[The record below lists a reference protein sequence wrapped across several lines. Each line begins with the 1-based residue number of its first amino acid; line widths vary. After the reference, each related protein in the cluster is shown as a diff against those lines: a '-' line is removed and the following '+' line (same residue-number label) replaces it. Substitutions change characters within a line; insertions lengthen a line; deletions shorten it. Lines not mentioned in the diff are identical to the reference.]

1 MLTPESPYG
10 LAILTDCQGNGIA
23 LVDPLSHRVVPLL
36 GAPAPLPVRDG
47 VGGGP
52 VVRTVVDGAA
62 TLLGALAGVR
72 NRLASTPSWG
82 RLDTVAARPGLLAE
96 RNQFSG
102 VFPDQGS
109 SGGGTLVT
117 IIGRNFT
124 RATTVNFG
132 PRPAASFAVLDD
144 RTIVAVTPSGQGSV
158 PITVTTPGG
167 SARVGYFFYLPWPS
181 LAGIAPATG
190 PIGGG
195 NTVILTGAN
204 LSTSLRVYFGDA
216 VAFPT
221 VLSDREI
228 SVTVP
233 PTTGPGTVPVYVTT
247 LGGVS
252 NRLLYTY
259 ATVAHVTGVSPDTG
273 PIAGG
278 TTLVLTGSGLARV
291 TGVTIGGVP
300 VSSFRA
306 FSDSLLVVVT
316 PPGVPGPADIVL
328 TTPGGSVTLPG
339 GFDYKAPS
347 VVTVTSA
354 PDPAPVGQPVTFTA
368 TLEGVPSTT
377 GTPSG
382 TVLFDFG
389 DGTAPVTASLTDG
402 TATVEHAYT
411 GPSDTPYAVTVN
423 YGGDPYFL
431 PATGTDTQVIEA
443 ASTTTTVTSGPDPS
457 QVGQPVTFVARVAPT
472 PPGAGA
478 PTGTVT
484 FDFGDGTAPVTMPMA
499 GGSATV
505 THAYPDAAELPY
517 PVTATY
523 SGDDNFTA
531 STGTDSQT
539 VEQAATTTAVDLAP
553 QPSVAGQPVTV
564 TATVA
569 AVPPGVAVPT
579 GTVTFDFGDGT
590 PPVDVPLTDG
600 TAAISHAYAGTA
612 ASPYTV
618 TATYQGNGNLE
629 PSTGTGSQSVGP
641 SGSTTTVV
649 SAPDPST
656 VGEPV
661 TFGATVSAL
670 APGAGTPTGTVT
682 FDFGDGSAPV
692 TAPLT
697 DGTATTGHVYT
708 AAEDNPY
715 TVTAT
720 YDGDA
725 DFTTSSG
732 TDTQSVQPAGTA
744 LAVVSTPDP
753 STVGEP
759 VTFGV
764 TVSALAPGAG
774 TPTGTVTFDFGD
786 GAPPG
791 TASLTDGAAEI
802 THTYTDAAEL
812 PYPVTATY
820 NGDADF
826 TTSLGTDTQTVQPAD
841 TTTSVNSAPDPSTV
855 GQLTTFV
862 AQISPEAPA
871 AGAPTGTVTFAFGD
885 GTPPVTAPVEGGTA
899 KVTHANPEVAESPY
913 TVAAAYSG
921 DDNFNP
927 SAGTDSQL
935 VAPAV
940 PTTTVTSTPAPSVT
954 GETVTFTATVAA
966 GSPAAGTPT
975 GSVTFDFG
983 DGTAPVTAPL
993 TDGTAALAHA
1003 YTTAPL
1009 SPFTVTVTY
1018 SGDINFTAS
1027 VGIGTHSVEEA
1038 ATVTT
1043 VTAAPDPS
1051 VTGESVTV
1059 TVAPTAPASGIP
1071 TGAVSFDFGDGTPVL
1086 TAQLVDGTVTVTH
1099 PYTSVSGSPYT
1110 ITAVYLGDANYA
1122 ASEDTIVHA
1131 VDPAETT
1138 TTVTSSRVPSAVGES
1153 VTLIARVVPV
1163 PPGAGTPAGTVTFD
1177 FGDGSAPATAPVS
1190 HGVAMVAHTYTS
1202 TAGSPYP
1209 VTAAYSGDG
1218 DFGAST
1224 GTAAQGVEASVSA
1237 TSTTVS
1243 SAPDP
1248 SVVGEPVT
1256 VSATV
1261 VAVPPA
1267 AGTPTGT
1274 VTFEFGDG
1282 TPAVTSPL
1290 TGATATATHTYTAAA
1305 APHTIT
1311 AVYSGDGNF
1320 AGSAGL
1326 DTHTVE
1332 QAATSTTVDSAPDPS
1347 LTGQDVTFTATVT
1360 STDADAGTPTGSVT
1374 FDFGDGT
1381 PAVRAPLSDGTAI
1394 AVHAYPHT
1402 SGSPYPVTAT
1412 YHGEA
1417 SFLPSTDTDTQTVNA
1432 AAVTFTVFSS
1442 KDPSAVGQPVTLTAN
1457 LAAEAPAAGTPTGTI
1472 TFDFGDGTPTVT
1484 ATAVGGTVTV
1494 THAYTTAVGSPYTF
1508 SATYSGDDDFSPA
1521 TATGSQTLHPAATT
1535 TEVTSGPEPAVV
1547 GQPVTIT
1554 ATVAPV
1560 PPGAGT
1566 PTGTVTIDFGDDTTP
1581 ATVPL
1586 AGGAATVTH
1595 AYTGSLSS
1603 PYTITATYSGSDDF
1617 TNSVA
1622 TSPQSVLPDA
1632 TTTTVSSAPDPSV
1645 VGQPVTFTA
1654 TVTAAEPGSGA
1665 PTGTVIFDFGDGTDP
1680 VAQPVTDG
1688 VATAEHAYTGP
1699 LGSPY
1704 TITAT
1709 YGGDTDST
1717 ASSGTTTQAVGQ
1729 AASTTLLTSSPEP
1742 AVSGQPVTVT
1752 ATLSAA
1758 APGDGTPTGTV
1769 TFDFGDGTSPTT
1781 VPVTSG
1787 VATTTHTWTGAS
1799 GSPYSVTAAYS
1810 GDSGFLPSTAT
1821 GTQTVARAAT
1831 STTVTG
1837 LPDPS
1842 ITGRPVDI
1850 TATVSTIA
1858 PGAGTPT
1865 GTVLFDFGDGTPP
1878 LTAPLT
1884 DGTATVTHAW
1894 PGTSGSPYTVT
1905 AAYNGDADFSPST
1918 GTDTHT
1924 VAPATTSTT
1933 VSGQPDPS
1941 VTGQPVMFLARVTSD
1956 AVEAGAPT
1964 GTVTFDFGD
1973 GTAPVTVA
1981 AAGGVATAV
1990 HAYTSATGSP
2000 YTVRATYDGDDRFT
2014 ASVGTR
2020 NHGVQ
2025 PSLSATTVSSLPD
2038 PSATGQPVDI
2048 TATVSAAAPGAGT
2061 PTGTVTFDFGDGTA
2075 PVTAPV
2081 TDGTA
2086 TVSHAWASTSGS
2098 PYALTA
2104 AYSGDADFSPST
2116 GTGTQTVT
2124 PAATTTEVAS
2134 SPDPSVTGQPV
2145 DITATVS
2152 AAAPGAGT
2160 PTGTVTFDF
2169 GDGTPSVTAT
2179 VTAGVATVS
2188 HTWTGTAPGPYTITA
2203 AYGGDADFSPST
2215 GTRSQTVG
2223 QATSTISLFSSPDPS
2238 VAGQQVTFT
2247 ALVSAVPP
2255 GAGAPTGTVTFDF
2268 GDGTAPVTA
2277 PVTSEVATVTHAYVG
2292 TSGSPYTVTA
2302 DYSGD
2307 DDFTS
2312 ATATGV
2318 HTVAVSAATT
2328 STTVSSAPDP
2338 AVTGQPVS
2346 FTATVAPTPP
2356 GAGVPTGTVTFT
2368 FGDGTAAVTA
2378 PLSGGI
2384 AGVTHVYNTVADS
2397 PYTVTAGYSG
2407 DANFSS
2413 SSGTDSQTVAPAST
2427 LTTVTATPD
2436 PSVVGQ
2442 PVTLTAT
2449 VAPTAPGAGVPT
2461 GAVTFTFGDG
2471 TPPTLT
2477 SLSDGVARI
2486 THTYTSAG
2494 GPYQVTADYDG
2505 DAGFLPSSGG
2515 DSQTVGRAATSTAV
2529 VSSPDPTVVGQLTTV
2544 TASVASVAP
2553 GAGAPSGTVTFDFGD
2568 GSPTLT
2574 APVSDG
2580 LAVVTHAYGGTSGSP
2595 FVITGTYGGD
2605 ANFTSSSGGDT
2616 QTVGKAATSTGV
2628 VSSPDPTVV
2637 GQLTT
2642 VTASVASIA
2651 PGAGAP
2657 SGTVTFDFG
2666 DGSPTLTAPVSD
2678 GRAVVTHAYSGTS
2691 GSPFVITGTYG
2702 GDANFTSSSGHDTQS
2717 VGKAATTTAV
2727 ASSPDPTV
2735 VGQPTTLTA
2744 SVASA
2749 TPGAAVPTGTVTFT
2763 FGDGTGSTTTTLTD
2777 GIATVTHTYA
2787 TRSGSPFH
2795 LTATYNGD
2803 SGFTASSGSD
2813 SQTVGRAATT
2823 TELVSSPDP
2832 SVAGQAVTLTAT
2844 VSAVAPG
2851 AGTPT
2856 GTVTFSFGDGTS
2868 AATKPLSNGTA
2879 TVTHTFN
2886 GASVSPYAV
2895 TAIYNGDGNFTA
2907 SSGSDTQTVGKVAT
2921 TTELVSSP
2929 DPSVAGQAV
2938 TLTATVASTVP
2949 GAGTPTGTVTFGFGD
2964 GTSAG
2969 TATLSGGIA
2978 TVTHTYASRSGSPF
2992 PLTATYNGDAT
3003 FSASTGTDTQT
3014 LSKNVSTTTV
3024 TSTPDPSASGGTV
3037 TIRATVSSP
3046 AGTPTGTVTFS
3057 FGDGTGTATGTLSG
3071 GVATVTHA
3079 YTTTTG
3085 SPFTVTAT
3093 YGGDAGF
3100 TGSTGSDTQTVTRSA
3115 TSTTVVSTPNPSGTG
3130 DRVTVTATV
3139 VPVAPGTGTPTG
3151 TVTLAIP
3158 GRTPQTVPLV
3168 GGQASA
3174 TFNPLPRGLHLVTGN
3189 YNGDVSFA
3197 PSTGTTSQLVV

>member
-10 LAILTDCQGNGIA
+10 LAILTDCQGNCIA

-36 GAPAPLPVRDG
+36 GAPAPLAVRDG
-47 VGGGP
+47 VGGP

-72 NRLASTPSWG
+72 NRLASAPSWG

-124 RATTVNFG
+124 RATAVNFG

-291 TGVTIGGVP
+291 TGITIGGVP

-368 TLEGVPSTT
+368 TLEGVPATT

-423 YGGDPYFL
+423 YGGDLYFL

-539 VEQAATTTAVDLAP
+539 VQQAATTTAVDLAP

-579 GTVTFDFGDGT
+579 GTVTFDFGDGSA
-590 PPVDVPLTDG
+590 PVDVPLTDG

-618 TATYQGNGNLE
+618 TATYQGDGNLE

-708 AAEDNPY
+708 AAEDNAY

-786 GAPPG
+786 GTPPG

-913 TVAAAYSG
+913 TVAATYSG

-975 GSVTFDFG
+975 GTVTFDFG

-993 TDGTAALAHA
+993 TDGTALLAHA

-1009 SPFTVTVTY
+1009 SPFTATVTY

-1059 TVAPTAPASGIP
+1059 TVAPAAPASGIP

-1163 PPGAGTPAGTVTFD
+1163 PPGAGTPTGTVTFD

-1290 TGATATATHTYTAAA
+1290 TGGTATATHTYTAAA

-1347 LTGQDVTFTATVT
+1347 LASQDVTFTATVT

-1494 THAYTTAVGSPYTF
+1494 THAYTTAADSPYTF

-1717 ASSGTTTQAVGQ
+1717 ASSGTTTQSVGQ

-1752 ATLSAA
+1752 ATLSAT

-1781 VPVTSG
+1781 VPVTAG

-1799 GSPYSVTAAYS
+1799 GSPYTVTADYS
-1810 GDSGFLPSTAT
+1810 GDADFLPSTAT
-1821 GTQTVARAAT
+1821 GTQTVAPAAT

-1905 AAYNGDADFSPST
+1905 ASYSGDADFSPST

-2025 PSLSATTVSSLPD
+2025 PSLSETTVSSLPD
-2038 PSATGQPVDI
+2038 PSVTGQPVDI
-2048 TATVSAAAPGAGT
+2048 TATVSAAEPGAGS

-2104 AYSGDADFSPST
+2104 AYSGDADFSPSTGT

-2384 AGVTHVYNTVADS
+2384 AGVTHVYNTAADS

-2449 VAPTAPGAGVPT
+2449 VTPTAPGAGVPT

-2515 DSQTVGRAATSTAV
+2515 DSQTVGKAATSTAV

-2544 TASVASVAP
+2544 TASVASVGP
-2553 GAGAPSGTVTFDFGD
+2553 
-2568 GSPTLT
+2568 
-2574 APVSDG
+2574 
-2580 LAVVTHAYGGTSGSP
+2580 
-2595 FVITGTYGGD
+2595 
-2605 ANFTSSSGGDT
+2605 
-2616 QTVGKAATSTGV
+2616 
-2628 VSSPDPTVV
+2628 
-2637 GQLTT
+2637 
-2642 VTASVASIA
+2642 
-2651 PGAGAP
+2651 
-2657 SGTVTFDFG
+2657 
-2666 DGSPTLTAPVSD
+2666 
-2678 GRAVVTHAYSGTS
+2678 
-2691 GSPFVITGTYG
+2691 
-2702 GDANFTSSSGHDTQS
+2702 
-2717 VGKAATTTAV
+2717 
-2727 ASSPDPTV
+2727 
-2735 VGQPTTLTA
+2735 
-2744 SVASA
+2744 
-2749 TPGAAVPTGTVTFT
+2749 
-2763 FGDGTGSTTTTLTD
+2763 
-2777 GIATVTHTYA
+2777 
-2787 TRSGSPFH
+2787 
-2795 LTATYNGD
+2795 
-2803 SGFTASSGSD
+2803 
-2813 SQTVGRAATT
+2813 
-2823 TELVSSPDP
+2823 
-2832 SVAGQAVTLTAT
+2832 
-2844 VSAVAPG
+2844 
-2851 AGTPT
+2851 
-2856 GTVTFSFGDGTS
+2856 
-2868 AATKPLSNGTA
+2868 
-2879 TVTHTFN
+2879 
-2886 GASVSPYAV
+2886 
-2895 TAIYNGDGNFTA
+2895 
-2907 SSGSDTQTVGKVAT
+2907 
-2921 TTELVSSP
+2921 
-2929 DPSVAGQAV
+2929 
-2938 TLTATVASTVP
+2938 
-2949 GAGTPTGTVTFGFGD
+2949 
-2964 GTSAG
+2964 
-2969 TATLSGGIA
+2969 
-2978 TVTHTYASRSGSPF
+2978 
-2992 PLTATYNGDAT
+2992 
-3003 FSASTGTDTQT
+3003 
-3014 LSKNVSTTTV
+3014 
-3024 TSTPDPSASGGTV
+3024 
-3037 TIRATVSSP
+3037 
-3046 AGTPTGTVTFS
+3046 
-3057 FGDGTGTATGTLSG
+3057 
-3071 GVATVTHA
+3071 
-3079 YTTTTG
+3079 
-3085 SPFTVTAT
+3085 
-3093 YGGDAGF
+3093 
-3100 TGSTGSDTQTVTRSA
+3100 
-3115 TSTTVVSTPNPSGTG
+3115 
-3130 DRVTVTATV
+3130 
-3139 VPVAPGTGTPTG
+3139 
-3151 TVTLAIP
+3151 
-3158 GRTPQTVPLV
+3158 
-3168 GGQASA
+3168 
-3174 TFNPLPRGLHLVTGN
+3174 
-3189 YNGDVSFA
+3189 
-3197 PSTGTTSQLVV
+3197 